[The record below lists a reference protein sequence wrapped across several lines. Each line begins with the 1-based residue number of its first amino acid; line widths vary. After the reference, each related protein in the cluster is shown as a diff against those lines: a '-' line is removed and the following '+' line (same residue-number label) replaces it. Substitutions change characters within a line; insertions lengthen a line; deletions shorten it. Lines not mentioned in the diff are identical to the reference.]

1 MRKQRNKRRTET
13 IRLKNR
19 NKKAKR
25 RRIKW
30 NQYKR
35 LVEAVFASSGSYYV
49 EDTTWNRAPYFY
61 QAPDLTSENPEEDFK
76 KGMHIIN
83 HRIEEWYFDGKE
95 LLLKAANNGHA
106 RAQFMLGHFNLEG
119 WDWFEEPDW
128 NLAEVWLTEA
138 IRNGLNGEDLATA
151 RQDLQELRARR
162 EQERK
167 WIAKDPGK
175 IKYFKFFGR
184 IYRRHA

>member
-19 NKKAKR
+19 NKKSKHR
-25 RRIKW
+25 RVKW

-76 KGMHIIN
+76 KGMHIID
-83 HRIEEWYFDGKE
+83 HCIEEWYFDGKR
-95 LLLKAANNGHA
+95 LLVKAA
-106 RAQFMLGHFNLEG
+106 LGL
-119 WDWFEEPDW
+119 
-128 NLAEVWLTEA
+128 V
-138 IRNGLNGEDLATA
+138 
-151 RQDLQELRARR
+151 
-162 EQERK
+162 
-167 WIAKDPGK
+167 
-175 IKYFKFFGR
+175 
-184 IYRRHA
+184 

>member
-19 NKKAKR
+19 NKKSKH

-35 LVEAVFASSGSYYV
+35 LVEAVFPSSSSYYV

-61 QAPDLTSENPEEDFK
+61 QVPDFFSENPEEDFA

-95 LLLKAANNGHA
+95 LMLKAANNGHA

-138 IRNGLNGEDLATA
+138 IRNGLSGEDLATA
-151 RQDLQELRARR
+151 QEDLEKLRDQRERDWKWQRAQKDRQ
-162 EQERK
+162 
-167 WIAKDPGK
+167 
-175 IKYFKFFGR
+175 KYFKCFGR
-184 IYRRHA
+184 IYKRL